1 MNEFIRAENLRK
13 VYPTPAGELEIFS
26 NLSFQVKK
34 GELLC
39 IMGVSG
45 VGKTTLLNLL
55 GTIDRPSS
63 GRIFCDNIEITSLS
77 LDELIKIRREYFG
90 FVFQF
95 HFLLQE
101 FTALENVA
109 IPLLIRGM
117 KKKEAFE
124 ISFDILKKVGL
135 EKRITHKPSM
145 LSGGECQ
152 RVAVARAI
160 VHKPKILL
168 ADEPT
173 GNLDPKTASDV
184 FNLLKELHR
193 SENLTTIVVT
203 HNEKIA
209 KECDRKLLMGNGRL
223 EELQS

>member
-1 MNEFIRAENLRK
+1 MNDFIKVENLRK
-13 VYPTPAGELEIFS
+13 VYIAPAGELEVFS
-26 NLSFQVKK
+26 GLNFSVKK

-55 GTIDRPSS
+55 GTIDSPTS
-63 GRIFCDNIEITSLS
+63 GRILCENIEITNLS
-77 LDELIKIRREYFG
+77 FERLIKFRREYLG

-109 IPLLIRGM
+109 IPLLIRGGN
-117 KKKEAFE
+117 KKEAFE
-124 ISFDILKKVGL
+124 ISYEILKKVGL
-135 EKRITHKPSM
+135 EKRVKHKPSM

-173 GNLDPKTASDV
+173 GNLDPKTASEV
-184 FNLLKELHR
+184 FSLIKELHQL
-193 SENLTTIVVT
+193 ENLTTIVAT

-209 KECDRKLLMGNGRL
+209 NECDRKLIMGNGILR
-223 EELQS
+223 EG

>member
-1 MNEFIRAENLRK
+1 MNEFIKVENLRK
-13 VYPTPAGELEIFS
+13 VYPTPAGELEVFS
-26 NLSFQVKK
+26 NLNFSVKK

-55 GTIDRPSS
+55 GTIDRPTS
-63 GRIFCDNIEITSLS
+63 GKIFCDKIEITSLS
-77 LDELIKIRREYFG
+77 FEELIRMRREYFG

-109 IPLLIRGM
+109 IPLLIRGV

-124 ISFDILKKVGL
+124 ISFEILKKVGI
-135 EKRITHKPSM
+135 EKRADHKPSM

-173 GNLDPKTASDV
+173 GNLDPKTASEV
-184 FNLLKELHR
+184 FSLIKDLHK
-193 SENLTTIVVT
+193 SENLTTVIVT

-209 KECDRKLLMGNGRL
+209 KECERRMIMGNG
-223 EELQS
+223 ELREV

>member
-1 MNEFIRAENLRK
+1 MNEFIKVVDLRK
-13 VYPTPAGELEIFS
+13 IYPTPAGELEVFS
-26 NLSFQVKK
+26 NLNFEVKK
-34 GELLC
+34 GELLS

-45 VGKTTLLNLL
+45 VGKTTLLNLI
-55 GTIDRPSS
+55 GTIDKPTS
-63 GRIFCDNIEITSLS
+63 GKIFCDNMEITSFNFE
-77 LDELIKIRREYFG
+77 ELIKIRRHYFG

-95 HFLLQE
+95 HFLLHE
-101 FTALENVA
+101 FSALENVA
-109 IPLLIRGM
+109 IPLLIRNF

-124 ISFDILKKVGL
+124 IAFEILKKVGL
-135 EKRITHKPSM
+135 ENRAMHKPTM

-173 GNLDPKTASDV
+173 GNLDPKTANELFS
-184 FNLLKELHR
+184 LIKELHI
-193 SENLTTIVVT
+193 SEKLTTIVVT

-209 KECDRKLLMGNGRL
+209 KECDRRLIMGNGKL
-223 EELQS
+223 EEL

>member
-1 MNEFIRAENLRK
+1 MNEFIIVENLRK
-13 VYPTPAGELEIFS
+13 VYPTPGGELEVFS
-26 NLSFQVKK
+26 DLNFTVRK

-45 VGKTTLLNLL
+45 VGKTTLLNLI
-55 GTIDRPSS
+55 GTIDRPTS
-63 GRIFCDNIEITSLS
+63 GRILCDNIEITSIPFE
-77 LDELIKIRREYFG
+77 ELIRLRREYFG

-95 HFLLQE
+95 HFLLHE

-109 IPLLIRGM
+109 IPLLIRGL

-124 ISFDILKKVGL
+124 ISFETLKKVGL
-135 EKRITHKPSM
+135 EKRVKHKPSM

-160 VHKPKILL
+160 VHKPKVLL

-173 GNLDPKTASDV
+173 GNLDPKTASEV
-184 FNLLKELHR
+184 FSLIKELHS

-209 KECDRKLLMGNGRL
+209 KECDRRLIMENGGLR
-223 EELQS
+223 EG

>member
-1 MNEFIRAENLRK
+1 MNEFIKVENLRK
-13 VYPTPAGELEIFS
+13 VYPTPAGELEVFS
-26 NLSFQVKK
+26 NLNFIVKK

-45 VGKTTLLNLL
+45 VGKTTLLNLI
-55 GTIDRPSS
+55 GTIDRPTS
-63 GRIFCDNIEITSLS
+63 GRIICDGIEITSLPFE
-77 LDELIKIRREYFG
+77 ELIRVRREYFG

-95 HFLLQE
+95 HFLLHE

-109 IPLLIRGM
+109 IPLLIRGT
-117 KKKEAFE
+117 KKKEAFD
-124 ISFDILKKVGL
+124 ISYEILKKVGL
-135 EKRITHKPSM
+135 EKRVKHKPTM

-173 GNLDPKTASDV
+173 GNLDPKTASEV
-184 FNLLKELHR
+184 FSLIKELHH

-209 KECDRKLLMGNGRL
+209 NECDRKLVMGNGVLR
-223 EELQS
+223 EI

>member
-1 MNEFIRAENLRK
+1 MNEFIKVEDLRK
-13 VYPTPAGELEIFS
+13 VYPTPAGELEVFS
-26 NLSFQVKK
+26 NLNFSVKK

-45 VGKTTLLNLL
+45 VGKTTLLNLI

-77 LDELIKIRREYFG
+77 FDELIKIRREYFG

-109 IPLLIRGM
+109 IPLLIRGV

-124 ISFDILKKVGL
+124 HSFEILKKVGL
-135 EKRITHKPSM
+135 EKRVNHKPSM

-173 GNLDPKTASDV
+173 GNLDPKTAGDV
-184 FNLLKELHR
+184 FSLIKELHS
-193 SENLTTIVVT
+193 SEDLTTIVVT

-209 KECDRKLLMGNGRL
+209 RECDRKLIMGNGALR
-223 EELQS
+223 EV

>member
-1 MNEFIRAENLRK
+1 MNEFIKVEDLRK
-13 VYPTPAGELEIFS
+13 VYPTPAGELEVFS
-26 NLSFQVKK
+26 NLNFSVKK
-34 GELLC
+34 VELLC

-45 VGKTTLLNLL
+45 VGKTTLLNLI

-63 GRIFCDNIEITSLS
+63 GRIFCENIEITSLS
-77 LDELIKIRREYFG
+77 FDELIKIRREYFG

-109 IPLLIRGM
+109 IPLLIRGV

-124 ISFDILKKVGL
+124 HSFEILKKVGL
-135 EKRITHKPSM
+135 EERVNHKPSM

-173 GNLDPKTASDV
+173 GNLDPKTAGDV
-184 FNLLKELHR
+184 FSLIKELHS
-193 SENLTTIVVT
+193 SEDLTTIVVT

-209 KECDRKLLMGNGRL
+209 KECHRKLIMGNGALR
-223 EELQS
+223 EV

>member
-1 MNEFIRAENLRK
+1 MNEFIKVENLRK
-13 VYPTPAGELEIFS
+13 VYPTPAGELEVFS
-26 NLSFQVKK
+26 NLNFSVKK

-55 GTIDRPSS
+55 GTIDRPTS
-63 GRIFCDNIEITSLS
+63 GKIFCEKIEITSLS
-77 LDELIKIRREYFG
+77 FNELIRMRREYFG

-95 HFLLQE
+95 HFLLHE

-109 IPLLIRGM
+109 IPLLIRGV

-124 ISFDILKKVGL
+124 RSFEILKKVGI
-135 EKRITHKPSM
+135 EKRADHKPSM

-173 GNLDPKTASDV
+173 GNLDPKTASEV
-184 FNLLKELHR
+184 FSLIKELHK
-193 SENLTTIVVT
+193 SENLTTLIVT

-209 KECDRKLLMGNGRL
+209 KECERRLIMGNG
-223 EELQS
+223 ELREV

>member
-1 MNEFIRAENLRK
+1 MNEFIKVENLKK
-13 VYPTPAGELEIFS
+13 VYPTPAGELEVFS
-26 NLSFQVKK
+26 NLSFSVKK

-45 VGKTTLLNLL
+45 VGKTTLLNLM
-55 GTIDRPSS
+55 GTIDRPTS
-63 GRIFCDNIEITSLS
+63 GRIICNGIEITALS
-77 LDELIKIRREYFG
+77 FEELIKVRREYFG

-109 IPLLIRGM
+109 IPLLIRGI
-117 KKKEAFE
+117 KKNEAFE
-124 ISFDILKKVGL
+124 RSFEILKKVGL
-135 EKRITHKPSM
+135 EKRVNHKPSM

-160 VHKPKILL
+160 VHKPRILL

-173 GNLDPKTASDV
+173 GNLDPKTASEV
-184 FNLLKELHR
+184 FSLIKELHN
-193 SENLTTIVVT
+193 SENLTTLIVT

-209 KECDRKLLMGNGRL
+209 NECDRKLIMGNGVLR
-223 EELQS
+223 EVGK